1 VKNKHYIFSLIV
13 LAIALFPFY
22 INLYSASDFIYGG
35 QIFYND
41 ISKAVSLEY
50 LSYLKFLI
58 ILSATILITFL
69 IINKALGK
77 NYFFMIRDR
86 FYFKIDFN
94 KRNILINSIIIFFIS
109 LLFKILLFNFD
120 LDFGDASY
128 LLNDYYY
135 GDKFNVYK
143 LYTFIAVLTSKITT
157 NYSLYLSILNIIL
170 GSLTIS
176 IFYLLLSTF
185 NKSFFLNNLIALFIL
200 FYLPF
205 SAVDTMIRTDSL
217 YLFLFIFS
225 IFLTVKL
232 TEENNFKYF
241 IALSFILFLS
251 CIARE
256 QTIYILPLYLIF
268 ILFSKINNK
277 KIIVSF
283 ISLIVIITSTLLSN
297 YNKNKYGISSLF
309 KDRILIIAAMQYGY
323 LNPSI
328 KAHYENSLSD
338 NAKVLLNDINNS
350 YIKNVLPSKREV
362 FKDKYGLPGIWN
374 LIRPDY
380 HNIYRKNHV
389 GKIPSNEELI
399 SVKSIVL
406 KDLENLKY
414 SNLSMSSADF
424 DVFMN
429 KKLQEER
436 GVSEERLLLDIQS
449 IIVNDFYSNSTG
461 LGNLKSS
468 LPECNKS
475 NNQKYSSSCLIEVIN
490 NINYPY
496 LSTRHDNWHYSKAAL
511 EIASKYDPKT
521 KKYIQHKYLEHTSEI
536 MLSVPMLYISQSLLT
551 GFSMTGYVPVP
562 SGMTSRFI
570 NIYSDNIFPDFFLYD
585 FQKLYYPGI
594 NFWYIHCFLLMIF
607 ILFFTEGTKEK
618 NISLFLSFIPIYYG
632 AFLAFANYGEFARLM
647 MPIIPI
653 IIYNYLKL
661 YQRAPVPMTLMLILP
676 GLIRVLLS

>member
-1 VKNKHYIFSLIV
+1 MKSKYYIFSLVV
-13 LAIALFPFY
+13 LLVGLFPFY
-22 INLYSASDFIYGG
+22 VNLVAASNFIYGG
-35 QIFYND
+35 QIFHHD

-58 ILSATILITFL
+58 ILSASTLITFL
-69 IINKALGK
+69 IINKVSGI
-77 NYFFMIRDR
+77 NCFSMIRDK
-86 FYFKIDFN
+86 FYFKIDFS

-120 LDFGDASY
+120 LDFNDASY

-135 GDKFNVYK
+135 GDKFDVYK

-157 NYSLYLSILNIIL
+157 NYSLYLSILNIIF

-185 NKSFFLNNLIALFIL
+185 NKSFFLNNLIVLFIL

-283 ISLIVIITSTLLSN
+283 ISLMVIITSTLLSN

-380 HNIYRKNHV
+380 QK
-389 GKIPSNEELI
+389 
-399 SVKSIVL
+399 KSCW
-406 KDLENLKY
+406 ENT
-414 SNLSMSSADF
+414 
-424 DVFMN
+424 
-429 KKLQEER
+429 LQ
-436 GVSEERLLLDIQS
+436 
-449 IIVNDFYSNSTG
+449 
-461 LGNLKSS
+461 
-468 LPECNKS
+468 
-475 NNQKYSSSCLIEVIN
+475 
-490 NINYPY
+490 
-496 LSTRHDNWHYSKAAL
+496 
-511 EIASKYDPKT
+511 
-521 KKYIQHKYLEHTSEI
+521 
-536 MLSVPMLYISQSLLT
+536 
-551 GFSMTGYVPVP
+551 
-562 SGMTSRFI
+562 
-570 NIYSDNIFPDFFLYD
+570 
-585 FQKLYYPGI
+585 
-594 NFWYIHCFLLMIF
+594 
-607 ILFFTEGTKEK
+607 
-618 NISLFLSFIPIYYG
+618 
-632 AFLAFANYGEFARLM
+632 
-647 MPIIPI
+647 
-653 IIYNYLKL
+653 
-661 YQRAPVPMTLMLILP
+661 
-676 GLIRVLLS
+676 